1 MLRKTD
7 IAYLIFFTTHLPI
20 IYLIDTAPLQPTW
33 AVTSLSTTLRTF
45 YVNTYR
51 DKFFESPTPA
61 WFSAFIWME
70 VLYHVPASLWA
81 VWGLLKGECSRAE
94 LSAAQRGSAKL
105 PSIEALPNQTKSSEF
120 ANHISSATEHPL
132 IPVHILIF
140 GVQAFITSLTC
151 LVEVWAWEDRST
163 VEKQNITA
171 LYGPYV
177 ALGMLKLTPHHTAA
191 HCTVSRLDWIIAN
204 RRRVK

>member
-1 MLRKTD
+1 MLRKRD
-7 IAYLIFFTTHLPI
+7 IAYLIFFTTHIPV
-20 IYLIDTAPLQPTW
+20 IYLIDTAPLQPSW

-51 DKFFESPTPA
+51 DKFFEPPTPA

-81 VWGLLKGECSRAE
+81 VWGLLK
-94 LSAAQRGSAKL
+94 
-105 PSIEALPNQTKSSEF
+105 
-120 ANHISSATEHPL
+120 EHPL
-132 IPVHILIF
+132 IPVHLLIF

-163 VEKQNITA
+163 AEKQNITA

-177 ALGMLKLTPHHTAA
+177 ALGAYMAIDSIL
-191 HCTVSRLDWIIAN
+191 RLRAQLMPNSKAQTQIK
-204 RRRVK
+204 RE